1 MHLSLETGPSFARTL
16 CAPGGVILGGKFLLS
31 REMLGWGWGGARLV
45 LSAGDDPEGWG
56 SDLSVH
62 YSIHPGSQEKT
73 NHILGGRPP

>member
-1 MHLSLETGPSFARTL
+1 MCTWRGHLGWEVPSLEGNA
-16 CAPGGVILGGKFLLS
+16 GVG
-31 REMLGWGWGGARLV
+31 MGGARLV